1 MISKN
6 ILTTIIGFLF
16 GYLLYSVIDSST
28 MFIFLFGGIGYFI
41 GLILDN
47 ADRRLQIDKFHFS
60 NIASSHEVFYSD
72 ILPEAVIIYSMFD
85 NITTVLLDYKIDAKP
100 EDYRLSVLKNLQ
112 EFDFRVIED
121 SSKTIFSLNI
131 EFPEFNYSTITISET
146 ELDKFFYDIREQS
159 IDFQRAVQ
167 KIIPGLVL
175 STIERPDIFGDQ
187 NRRVSD
193 TDNFPH
199 SSFPPDSPNG
209 SRKLYSIPEKEDKLS
224 SNSTERIEEP
234 ETSEI
239 KTETENDILSD
250 LFSSRSTAQIIS
262 ESVNQTMSEITDSDI
277 KKHPNLLTAN
287 KIKERSKAIFPL
299 QEEEEVD
306 ILPQKESENEYQPTK
321 LDLENRSSS
330 IEIKNNV
337 KSEKSFDALEDA
349 TIHEN
354 DKPLLAKIVEQIDF
368 VNSERKSNIESEF
381 NENIKLKESSKQET

>member
-131 EFPEFNYSTITISET
+131 EFPEFKYSTITNSET
-146 ELDKFFYDIREQS
+146 ELGKFFYDIREQS

-193 TDNFPH
+193 TDNSPH

-209 SRKLYSIPEKEDKLS
+209 SRKLYSIPEKEDELS

-239 KTETENDILSD
+239 KTETENDIISD

-299 QEEEEVD
+299 QEEEEVN
-306 ILPQKESENEYQPTK
+306 ILPQMESENEYQLTK

>member
-193 TDNFPH
+193 TDNSPH

-239 KTETENDILSD
+239 KTETENDIISD

-306 ILPQKESENEYQPTK
+306 VLPQKESENEYQPTK

>member
-16 GYLLYSVIDSST
+16 GYLLYSVIDIST
-28 MFIFLFGGIGYFI
+28 ILIFLFGGTGYFI

-131 EFPEFNYSTITISET
+131 EFPEFNYSTITNSET
-146 ELDKFFYDIREQS
+146 ELEKFLYDIREQS
-159 IDFQRAVQ
+159 IDFQGAVQ

-199 SSFPPDSPNG
+199 SSIPPDSPNG
-209 SRKLYSIPEKEDKLS
+209 SRKLYSILEKEDELS

-239 KTETENDILSD
+239 KTETENDIISD

-287 KIKERSKAIFPL
+287 KIKEQSKAIFPL

-306 ILPQKESENEYQPTK
+306 ILPQMESENEYQPTK

-330 IEIKNNV
+330 SEIKNNI
-337 KSEKSFDALEDA
+337 KSEKSLDALEEA
-349 TIHEN
+349 AIHEN

>member
-1 MISKN
+1 
-6 ILTTIIGFLF
+6 
-16 GYLLYSVIDSST
+16 

-131 EFPEFNYSTITISET
+131 EFPEFKYSTITNSET
-146 ELDKFFYDIREQS
+146 ELGKFFYDIREQS

-193 TDNFPH
+193 TENSPH
-199 SSFPPDSPNG
+199 SSFPSDSPNG

-239 KTETENDILSD
+239 KTETENDIISD

-299 QEEEEVD
+299 QEEEEVN
-306 ILPQKESENEYQPTK
+306 ILPQMESENEYQLTK

-368 VNSERKSNIESEF
+368 VNSERKSNIES
-381 NENIKLKESSKQET
+381 

>member
-131 EFPEFNYSTITISET
+131 EFPEFKYSTITNSET
-146 ELDKFFYDIREQS
+146 ELGKFFYDIREQS

-193 TDNFPH
+193 TENSPH
-199 SSFPPDSPNG
+199 SSFPSDSPNG

-239 KTETENDILSD
+239 KTETENDIISD

-299 QEEEEVD
+299 QEEEEVN
-306 ILPQKESENEYQPTK
+306 ILPQMESENEYQLTK

-368 VNSERKSNIESEF
+368 VNSERKSNIES
-381 NENIKLKESSKQET
+381 

>member
-234 ETSEI
+234 KTSEI
-239 KTETENDILSD
+239 KTETENDIISD

-306 ILPQKESENEYQPTK
+306 VLPQKESENEYQPTK